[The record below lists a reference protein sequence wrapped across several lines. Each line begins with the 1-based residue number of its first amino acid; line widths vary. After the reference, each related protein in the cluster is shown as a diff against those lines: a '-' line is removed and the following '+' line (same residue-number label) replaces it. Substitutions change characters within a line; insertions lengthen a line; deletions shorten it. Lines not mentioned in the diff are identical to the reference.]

1 VKRELSS
8 LAHLRQSDIDLPCNW
23 RTKKG
28 RALYEELFPQL
39 LRRQDEI
46 LACLS
51 AQERKQVG

>member
-28 RALYEELFPQL
+28 RALYEELFL
-39 LRRQDEI
+39 LRREDEI